1 MDLMSPG
8 RVCLRV
14 DFADPLASTDRCSPA
29 PLAILA
35 RGCHNPD
42 MDGSASRR
50 TFRRLVLGA
59 LLVALC
65 ASHAQARDI
74 QAAQSR
80 GGVVKAYD
88 AVVLRPL
95 GFIQTAVGATFFLF
109 AYPISLA
116 TGGTDHVVDACITG
130 PVDQT
135 FERPLGEL

>member
-1 MDLMSPG
+1 MDLMSSG
-8 RVCLRV
+8 RVRLRV
-14 DFADPLASTDRCSPA
+14 GPAGPFAPTDRCSEA

-35 RGCHNPD
+35 TACHNRD
-42 MDGSASRR
+42 VGGSPSRR

-65 ASHAQARDI
+65 VSHAQARDI

-116 TGGTDHVVDACITG
+116 TDGTDYVVAACVTG
-130 PVDQT
+130 LVEQT